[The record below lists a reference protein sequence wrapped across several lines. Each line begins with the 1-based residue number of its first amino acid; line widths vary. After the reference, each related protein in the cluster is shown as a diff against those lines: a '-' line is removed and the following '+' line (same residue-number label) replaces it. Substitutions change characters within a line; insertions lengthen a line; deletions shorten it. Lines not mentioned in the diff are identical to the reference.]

1 MTVREAILH
10 DHALITA
17 QTQIRVVGHGS
28 EARGS
33 MTPLAEGTKYS
44 DAVLA
49 YGERLVEML
58 NWVQWPNGG
67 AVTIWLAAQS

>member
-17 QTQIRVVGHGS
+17 QTQIRVVGHAP
-28 EARGS
+28 EASS

-49 YGERLVEML
+49 YGGCLVEML
-58 NWVQWPNGG
+58 NWVKWPNGG
-67 AVTIWLAAQS
+67 AVMIWLGSW

>member
-17 QTQIRVVGHGS
+17 QTQIRVFGHAS
-28 EARGS
+28 EAGA

-58 NWVQWPNGG
+58 SWVQWPEGG

>member
-10 DHALITA
+10 NHSLITA
-17 QTQIRVVGHGS
+17 QTQIRVVGHAS
-28 EARGS
+28 EASS

-49 YGERLVEML
+49 YGDRLVEML

-67 AVTIWLAAQS
+67 AVMIWLRSW

>member
-17 QTQIRVVGHGS
+17 QTQIRVVGHAP
-28 EARGS
+28 EASS

-49 YGERLVEML
+49 YGECLVEML

-67 AVTIWLAAQS
+67 AVMRWLRSW

>member
-1 MTVREAILH
+1 MKVREAILH

-17 QTQIRVVGHGS
+17 QTQIRVVGHAP
-28 EARGS
+28 EASS

-49 YGERLVEML
+49 CGDRLVEML

-67 AVTIWLAAQS
+67 AVTIWLA